1 MGAKLDGKDLV
12 VMSYFGDGATSE
24 GDAHEAMN
32 FAAVYDSPCV
42 FFVQNNQYA
51 ISVPLS
57 KQTKAPTI
65 AHKAVGYGM
74 PGYRCDGNDVLA
86 SYAVAKQ
93 AVERARAGDG
103 PSLIEAVTYRMEAHT
118 TADDPTRYRTAEE
131 LAEWNARDPIAR
143 FETFLTKEGLLD
155 DAFRAQIDDEA
166 KAYAARMREEIY
178 DAPHG
183 DPLELFEHVY
193 VEPPASYDEQRALLR
208 RELEAQ

>member
-1 MGAKLDGKDLV
+1 
-12 VMSYFGDGATSE
+12 MSYFGDGATSE
-24 GDAHEAMN
+24 GDAHEALN
-32 FAAVYDSPCV
+32 FAAVFDAACI

-57 KQTKAPTI
+57 QQTKAPTI

-86 SYAVAKQ
+86 TYAVTKQ
-93 AVERARAGDG
+93 AVDRARRGDG

-118 TADDPTRYRTAEE
+118 TSDDPTVYRTDAELE
-131 LAEWNARDPIAR
+131 EWKRRDPIAR
-143 FETFLTKEGLLD
+143 FEKFMQAEGL
-155 DAFRAQIDDEA
+155 IDDDFMAEIDEEA
-166 KAYAARMREEIY
+166 QGYAARMREEIY

-193 VEPPASYDEQRALLR
+193 ADPPPSFAEQRALLAN
-208 RELEAQ
+208 ELELAENEEASA